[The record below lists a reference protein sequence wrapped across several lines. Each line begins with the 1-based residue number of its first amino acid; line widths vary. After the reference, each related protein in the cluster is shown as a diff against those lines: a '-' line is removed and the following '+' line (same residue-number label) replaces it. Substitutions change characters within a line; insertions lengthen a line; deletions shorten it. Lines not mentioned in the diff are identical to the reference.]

1 MNLFMSVCPI
11 CKKGKGGVNPVNHER
26 CSRKLQQISLANK
39 LKTAPKTLG
48 VKRGDSLAKLIL
60 KST

>member
-1 MNLFMSVCPI
+1 MNLFLSICPI
-11 CKKGKGGVNPVNHER
+11 CKKVKGGINPVNHER
-26 CSRKLQQISLANK
+26 CSRKLQQMNLNVK
-39 LKTAPKTLG
+39 RRVAPTTLG